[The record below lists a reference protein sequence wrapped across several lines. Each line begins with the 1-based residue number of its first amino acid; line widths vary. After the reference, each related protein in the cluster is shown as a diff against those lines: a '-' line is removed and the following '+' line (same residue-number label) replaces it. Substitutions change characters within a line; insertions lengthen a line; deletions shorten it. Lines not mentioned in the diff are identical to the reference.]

1 MIARTFQLALL
12 LLGWLSAAFV
22 GAFVFEVAVVAGS
35 SLRSP
40 PTPRHFETTLLADH
54 HGAADVVTLV
64 ARNIPLL
71 AAMALVSWSLAR
83 VWRSDH
89 AQARAGRAVYA
100 VTVAGFLIGLWW
112 ILTRQAAGLSEHVVS
127 PSVLLLA
134 LPHGPLEFAALFL
147 PLVAAVDGSRRGGL
161 RPTYAVGGSVAL
173 ALPLLVCAAFVE
185 TFVSP
190 LLFTISN
197 LQR

>member
-1 MIARTFQLALL
+1 M
-12 LLGWLSAAFV
+12 
-22 GAFVFEVAVVAGS
+22 FEVSVVAGS
-35 SLRSP
+35 SLRTP
-40 PTPRHFETTLLADH
+40 PTPGHFETTLLTDH
-54 HGAADVVTLV
+54 HGAADVVALL

-71 AAMALVSWSLAR
+71 AAMALLSWSLAR
-83 VWRSDH
+83 AGRSDH
-89 AQARAGRAVYA
+89 PRARAGRAVYA
-100 VTVAGFLIGLWW
+100 VTVAGFLVGLWW

-147 PLVAAVDGSRRGGL
+147 PLVAAVDGSRRRGL
-161 RPTYAVGGSVAL
+161 TPTYAVGGSVAR
-173 ALPLLVCAAFVE
+173 ALPLPVCAAFVE